1 MTRLCATLAALG
13 IWSAH
18 GCFKDEGPGQGPDG
32 STGTSAEPS
41 TGAPTGEPAV
51 CGDGVVADGEA
62 CDDGELN
69 AIFGACGL
77 DCALNVCG
85 DGVPGP
91 EEDCDD
97 GNRNDGD
104 ACRNTCERARCGDA
118 VVQDGELCDDGDAD
132 EDDGCTSKCAP
143 PTCGDGVL
151 SGMEA
156 CDLAERN
163 ADDGL
168 CTSECEEPAC
178 GDGTVQPGEA
188 CEPATA
194 GCAMNCRWPTCNNM
208 MLDPGEFCDGESEDC
223 TNFCTAP
230 RCGDDLTSPDETCD
244 DGNGLDGDDCSATCQ
259 VSVCGDGVVADDEP
273 CDDMNV
279 VAGDGCSESCTRDAL
294 FVFVTSATYQGAEV
308 GELTGADTHCQK
320 LANKAD
326 LPGTYRAWLSDGEAS
341 PATRFTKGKLP
352 YILPAGLHG
361 LGVRVARDW
370 VDLVDGTLERPINV
384 TETGDMLIA
393 GESCGAPALLAW
405 THTGATAGPQ
415 EANASCGGWKF
426 SINSVGSAGMVNRSD
441 AAWTEG
447 CGEVVC
453 TMALHLYC
461 VEQRP

>member
-13 IWSAH
+13 ILSAH
-18 GCFKDEGPGQGPDG
+18 GCFKDEGPGQDPD
-32 STGTSAEPS
+32 TGTSTSGS

-51 CGDGVVADGEA
+51 CGDGVVAGDEQ
-62 CDDGELN
+62 CDAGELN

-77 DCALNVCG
+77 DCTLNVCG

-91 EEDCDD
+91 AEDCDD
-97 GNRNDGD
+97 GNGNDGD
-104 ACRNTCERARCGDA
+104 ACRNTCERARCGDG
-118 VVQDGELCDDGDAD
+118 VVQDGELCDDGDLD

-143 PTCGDGVL
+143 AACGDGVI
-151 SGMEA
+151 SGDEA

-168 CTSECEEPAC
+168 CTSMCASATC
-178 GDGTVQPGEA
+178 GDGLVQPGEA
-188 CEPATA
+188 CELGIASC
-194 GCAMNCRWPTCNNM
+194 GMDCRWTTCNNM
-208 MLDPGEFCDGESEDC
+208 MDDPGESCDGEAKEC
-223 TNFCTAP
+223 TDFCTAP
-230 RCGDDLTSPDETCD
+230 RCGDGFTSLSEACD
-244 DGNGLDGDDCSATCQ
+244 DGNGLDGDDCTASCQ
-259 VSVCGDGVVADDEP
+259 RSICGDGIVADDEP
-273 CDDMNV
+273 CDDMN
-279 VAGDGCSESCTRDAL
+279 AISGDGCGTSCTRDAL
-294 FVFVTSATYQGAEV
+294 FVFVSSETYLGAQV
-308 GELTGADTHCQK
+308 GGLAGADEHCRL
-320 LANKAD
+320 LASKAD

-352 YILPAGLHG
+352 YVLPPGLHG
-361 LGVRVARDW
+361 LGVRVARNW
-370 VDLVDGTLERPINV
+370 VDLVDGTLDRPINV
-384 TETGDMLIA
+384 TETGELLVP

-405 THTGATAGPQ
+405 THTGPTAGPQ

-461 VEQRP
+461 IEQRP